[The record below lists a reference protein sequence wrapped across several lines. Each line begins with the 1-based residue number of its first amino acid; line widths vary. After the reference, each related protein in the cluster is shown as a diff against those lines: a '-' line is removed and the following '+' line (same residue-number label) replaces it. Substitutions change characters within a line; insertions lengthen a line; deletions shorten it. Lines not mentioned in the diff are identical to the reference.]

1 MLTPMRR
8 PERLNLSQAGVLIA
22 CGDADGLQIMT
33 QMFAGFGVYTPRCCT
48 AGHEAMD
55 VARDRELNLVVVDAE
70 LSDGPGED
78 FIRELRTSGLAPNAV
93 VPIVFVLGHTTPS
106 LIMRGRDAGASFVVR
121 KPIPPIVMMQRIMW
135 LLNDERKFITSPGYS
150 GPDRRVRA
158 LGPPA
163 GMKGRRHD
171 DLSAE
176 VGRATTP
183 NLDQNE
189 IDSLFQPRA
198 VSL

>member
-1 MLTPMRR
+1 MVTALRK
-8 PERLNLSQAGVLIA
+8 PERLNLSQAGVLIV
-22 CGDADGLQIMT
+22 CGDNDGMQIMT
-33 QMFAGFGVYTPRCCT
+33 QMFSGFGVYTPRCCPSG
-48 AGHEAMD
+48 AEGME

-78 FIRELRTSGLAPNAV
+78 FIRELRTSGLAPNSV
-93 VPIVFVLGHTTPS
+93 VPIIFVLGHTTPS
-106 LIMRGRDAGASFVVR
+106 LIMRGRDSGASFVVR
-121 KPIPPIVMMQRIMW
+121 KPIPPIVMMQRIIW
-135 LLNDERKFITSPGYS
+135 LLNDERKFVTSPSYC

-158 LGPPA
+158 VGPPP

-171 DLSAE
+171 DLSVE

-189 IDSLFQPRA
+189 IDALFSPKVAAR
-198 VSL
+198 

>member
-1 MLTPMRR
+1 MVTHLRK

-22 CGDADGLQIMT
+22 CGDQDGLQIMT
-33 QMFAGFGVYTPRCCT
+33 QMFAGFGVHTPKCCST
-48 AGHEAMD
+48 GREAME
-55 VARDRELNLVVVDAE
+55 VARDRELNLVVVDAQ
-70 LSDGPGED
+70 LYDGPGEA
-78 FIRELRTSGLAPNAV
+78 FIRDLRTCGLEPNAC
-93 VPIVFVLGHTTPS
+93 VPIIFVLGHTTPS
-106 LIMRGRDAGASFVVR
+106 LIMKGRDAGASFVVR
-121 KPIPPIVMMQRIMW
+121 KPIPPVVMMQRILW
-135 LLNDERKFITSPGYS
+135 LLNDERKFIASPGYC

-171 DLSAE
+171 DLSVE

-189 IDSLFQPRA
+189 IDALFQPKA
-198 VSL
+198 LAL